1 MRSTSSLVKS
11 FVRVDSKGRVSIPE
25 NIRRAL
31 ELREDQLLELKVIGT
46 SRNRNLLISKRQ
58 VAR

>member
-1 MRSTSSLVKS
+1 MRSTSTLIKS
-11 FVRVDSKGRVSIPE
+11 FARVDSKGRVLLPG

-31 ELREDQLLELKVIGT
+31 EIKENQLLELKIIGT

-58 VAR
+58 VMP